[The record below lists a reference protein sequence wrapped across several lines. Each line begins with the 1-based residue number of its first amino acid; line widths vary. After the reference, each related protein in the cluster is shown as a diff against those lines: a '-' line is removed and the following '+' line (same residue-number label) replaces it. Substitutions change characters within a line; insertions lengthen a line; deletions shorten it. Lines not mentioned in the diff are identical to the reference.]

1 MPLLLHPAVA
11 YLYPSRTLL
20 LLVMGMDLKL
30 AHEGQDLALDLL
42 IIYVITYIII
52 IITYIIKHNYISR
65 DRFRELLPWRWNSCW
80 LVRTPYLQR

>member
-42 IIYVITYIII
+42 LPLPT
-52 IITYIIKHNYISR
+52 
-65 DRFRELLPWRWNSCW
+65 LLM
-80 LVRTPYLQR
+80 LVVLPPGQLDQLDMAG